1 MTLEVGRGLER
12 RTPSLIEEA
21 ALVDERLEAP
31 RTEAPSIRGIDGD
44 EVALRFVVAFH
55 ETRHSV
61 TEQRSDRSG
70 AGPRVGCRFSRSD
83 CGADVVHEPGDL
95 QLEVIR
101 GLSHEQLCALER
113 VCEQGDRLAVTSGRT
128 CGKRGE
134 ELVDAQ
140 PGPPCHAGAV
150 TRAGER
156 TGP

>member
-61 TEQRSDRSG
+61 TEQ
-70 AGPRVGCRFSRSD
+70 
-83 CGADVVHEPGDL
+83 
-95 QLEVIR
+95 
-101 GLSHEQLCALER
+101 LCALER